1 MKIHTLAIARI
12 AASLITGV
20 IFGLGLAISGML
32 DPARVR
38 GFLDVA
44 GKFDPSLGFVFAG
57 ALSVSAL
64 GYWLSRKFSRPAFES
79 AFHLPP
85 RGRIDAKLVA
95 GSALFGLGWG
105 MSGLCPG
112 PAIASLSIGL
122 APTFL
127 FASTMIFGI
136 ALYDQ
141 LTRPEAKPADA
152 KESLDAQ
159 V

>member
-1 MKIHTLAIARI
+1 MGTSAIARLSV
-12 AASLITGV
+12 SLVTGV

-57 ALSVSAL
+57 ALIVSAL
-64 GYWLSRKFSRPAFES
+64 GYFLSRKFAHPAFDS
-79 AFHLPP
+79 TYHLPP
-85 RGRIDAKLVA
+85 HGKIDAKLVA
-95 GSALFGLGWG
+95 GSALFGIGWG

-122 APTFL
+122 APSFL
-127 FASTMIFGI
+127 FASTMVLGI

-141 LTRPEAKPADA
+141 ITQPKAKPAGA
-152 KESLDAQ
+152 KEPLDAQ